1 MSEKKTFEH
10 RGRSIHAELRTTA
23 TPQQVWEAWANP
35 ENFAQ
40 WFVDRATGEPKVG
53 STFTWFFDKF
63 QYVMPFEVIEAVPGE
78 RFVLRWS
85 DPLLGRPPG
94 MIDVTIAREGG
105 VTVLRLVNSG
115 FQEGAEWDEEYQ
127 GTVSGW
133 QTALALLKLYLE
145 NYFGKPKTMIMALR
159 PASYRYQ
166 QLLPLFTTPDG
177 LGKWLTR
184 SGAVGMPGDRCE
196 LALKDDGS
204 VTGRVLAITRHEA
217 ALSWEEIHGALEL
230 KGFSMGP
237 AGRMI
242 CVRVTS
248 WGAAAARMAEIEQH
262 MGTALERL
270 AAVLGDTASLSAQAG
285 EETR

>member
-1 MSEKKTFEH
+1 MSEKKQIEH
-10 RGRSIHAELRTTA
+10 RGRSIHAEVRITA
-23 TPQQVWEAWANP
+23 TPQQTWEAWADP
-35 ENFAQ
+35 EKIAQ

-53 STFTWFFDKF
+53 TTFTWFFDKF

-85 DPLLGRPPG
+85 DKSSGRPPG
-94 MIDVTIAREGG
+94 IVDVTIAREGG

-115 FQEGAEWDEEYQ
+115 FQEGAAWEEEYQ

-145 NYFGKPKTMIMALR
+145 NYFGKPKTTIMALR
-159 PASYRYQ
+159 PASYRYE
-166 QLLPLFTTPDG
+166 QLLPFFTTPEG
-177 LGKWLTR
+177 LGEWLTR
-184 SGAVGMPGDRCE
+184 SGAVGKPGDRCE
-196 LALKDDGS
+196 LVLKDDGS
-204 VTGRVLAITRHEA
+204 VTGRVLAVTRHEV
-217 ALSWEEIHGALEL
+217 ALSWEETHGALEL
-230 KGFSMGP
+230 KGFQMGP

-248 WGAAAARMAEIEQH
+248 WGLDAARAAEIEQR

-270 AAVLGDTASLSAQAG
+270 AAVLGETAARSAEAG